1 MAGLALSYQQ
11 SKLIP
16 TTRKNMNFLH
26 TIKTTTTDAQKANSS
41 WYKDIV
47 IKTAIERIQQ
57 KAKQGGSSIYVPE
70 HWGETTASTVS
81 KQYFKKEGFT
91 IVKRPNGFNITW

>member
-1 MAGLALSYQQ
+1 
-11 SKLIP
+11 
-16 TTRKNMNFLH
+16 MNFLH
-26 TIKTTTTDAQKANSS
+26 TVKTTTTDAQKANSS